1 VLILSDVHPASLP
14 ARLHGPPS
22 GFVGQIPR
30 EIVFPGG
37 AALSQVLA
45 AGSEI
50 PSGLDAATNL
60 LAQASPAMAPLMPI
74 FNILD
79 AVLALVDCVQ
89 AVPDALG
96 PPPDPA
102 KMAEALSGLAEKLPK
117 LLGLVPQLAAP
128 RMIIGMLDTLID
140 FLAGLRDQIEA
151 ILRQAERTQA
161 ARAMA
166 EELGDENLLHIAGC
180 AEGHAQAQLQA
191 MADALAPMN
200 TLVSALNLFLGLL
213 GLSEIPA
220 LDGLIDITNPD
231 AGFAAIDALVETLL
245 SIRDAVPLP

>member
-1 VLILSDVHPASLP
+1 MTIPECKPIPRLP
-14 ARLHGPPS
+14 A
-22 GFVGQIPR
+22 PR
-30 EIVFPGG
+30 QIVFPGG

-74 FNILD
+74 FNIID
-79 AVLALVDCVQ
+79 AVLVLVECVQ

-117 LLGLVPQLAAP
+117 LLDLVPQVATP
-128 RMIIGMLDTLID
+128 RMVIGMVDTLID
-140 FLAGLRDQIEA
+140 FLEGLRDQIKA
-151 ILRQAERTQA
+151 ILLQAERTRT
-161 ARAMA
+161 ARAKA
-166 EELGDENLLHIAGC
+166 EELGDANLLHIAGC
-180 AEGHAQAQLQA
+180 AEAQGQAQLQA

-200 TLVSALNLFLGLL
+200 TLTSALSLFLELL
-213 GLSEIPA
+213 GLPEVPA
-220 LDGLIDITNPD
+220 LDGLIDIADPD
-231 AGFAAIDALVETLL
+231 AGFAAIDELIATLR
-245 SIRDAVPLP
+245 SIRDSVPLP

>member
-1 VLILSDVHPASLP
+1 MAIPACKP
-14 ARLHGPPS
+14 
-22 GFVGQIPR
+22 IPR
-30 EIVFPGG
+30 LPTPRQIVFPGG

-74 FNILD
+74 FNIID
-79 AVLALVDCVQ
+79 AVLALVECVQ

-102 KMAEALSGLAEKLPK
+102 KMVEALSGLAEKLPK
-117 LLGLVPQLAAP
+117 LLDLVPQLAVP
-128 RMIIGMLDTLID
+128 RMVIGMLDTLID
-140 FLAGLRDQIEA
+140 FLEGLRDQIEA
-151 ILRQAERTQA
+151 ILLQAERTQA
-161 ARAMA
+161 ARAKA
-166 EELGDENLLHIAGC
+166 EEIGDANLLHIAEC

-191 MADALAPMN
+191 MAGALAPMN
-200 TLVSALNLFLGLL
+200 ALVSALNLFLGLF
-213 GLSEIPA
+213 GLPEIPA
-220 LDGLIDITNPD
+220 LDGLINITNPD
-231 AGFAAIDALVETLL
+231 AGFAAIDALVDTLQ

>member
-1 VLILSDVHPASLP
+1 MAIPECKPIPRLP
-14 ARLHGPPS
+14 A
-22 GFVGQIPR
+22 PR
-30 EIVFPGG
+30 QIVFPGG

-45 AGSEI
+45 AGSQI

-74 FNILD
+74 FNIID
-79 AVLALVDCVQ
+79 AVLALVECVQ

-102 KMAEALSGLAEKLPK
+102 RMAEALSRLAEKLPK
-117 LLGLVPQLAAP
+117 LLDLVPQLAAP
-128 RMIIGMLDTLID
+128 RMVIGMLDTLID
-140 FLAGLRDQIEA
+140 FLEGLRDQIEA
-151 ILRQAERTQA
+151 ILQQAERTQA
-161 ARAMA
+161 ARAKA
-166 EELGDENLLHIAGC
+166 EKLDDENLVHIADC

-200 TLVSALNLFLGLL
+200 KLASALNLFLGLL
-213 GLSEIPA
+213 GLPQMPA
-220 LDGLIDITNPD
+220 LDGLIDIANPD
-231 AGFAAIDALVETLL
+231 AGFAAIDALVDTLR

>member
-1 VLILSDVHPASLP
+1 MAIPECKPIPRLP
-14 ARLHGPPS
+14 A
-22 GFVGQIPR
+22 PR
-30 EIVFPGG
+30 QIVFPGG

-74 FNILD
+74 FNIID
-79 AVLALVDCVQ
+79 AVLALVECVQ

-102 KMAEALSGLAEKLPK
+102 KMVEALSGLAEKLPK
-117 LLGLVPQLAAP
+117 LLDLLPQVATP
-128 RMIIGMLDTLID
+128 RMVIDMVDTLID
-140 FLAGLRDQIEA
+140 FLEGLRDQIEA
-151 ILRQAERTQA
+151 ILLQAERTRA
-161 ARAMA
+161 ARIKA

-180 AEGHAQAQLQA
+180 AEAQGQAQLQA

-200 TLVSALNLFLGLL
+200 SLTSALSLFLSLL
-213 GLSEIPA
+213 GLPEVPS
-220 LDGLIDITNPD
+220 LDGLIDVTNPD
-231 AGFAAIDALVETLL
+231 AGFAAIEALIATLQ

>member
-1 VLILSDVHPASLP
+1 MAIPECKPIPRLP
-14 ARLHGPPS
+14 A
-22 GFVGQIPR
+22 PR
-30 EIVFPGG
+30 QIVFPGG

-74 FNILD
+74 FNIID
-79 AVLALVDCVQ
+79 AVLALVECVQ

-102 KMAEALSGLAEKLPK
+102 KMAEALSRLGEKLPK
-117 LLGLVPQLAAP
+117 LLDLVPQFATP
-128 RMIIGMLDTLID
+128 RMVIGMLDTLID
-140 FLAGLRDQIEA
+140 FLEGLRDQIEA
-151 ILRQAERTQA
+151 ILLQAERTQA
-161 ARAMA
+161 ARAKA
-166 EELGDENLLHIAGC
+166 DELGDENLLHIAEC

-191 MADALAPMN
+191 MADALASMN

-213 GLSEIPA
+213 GLPEAPA
-220 LDGLIDITNPD
+220 LDGLIDSANPE
-231 AGFAAIDALVETLL
+231 AGFTAINALVDTLQ

>member
-1 VLILSDVHPASLP
+1 MAIPECKPIPRLP
-14 ARLHGPPS
+14 A
-22 GFVGQIPR
+22 PR
-30 EIVFPGG
+30 QIVFPGG

-60 LAQASPAMAPLMPI
+60 LAQASPAMAPLMPM
-74 FNILD
+74 FNIID
-79 AVLALVDCVQ
+79 AVLALVECVQ

-117 LLGLVPQLAAP
+117 LLDLLPQVATP
-128 RMIIGMLDTLID
+128 RMVIGMLDTLID
-140 FLAGLRDQIEA
+140 FIEGLRDQIEA
-151 ILRQAERTQA
+151 ILLQAERTQA
-161 ARAMA
+161 ARAKA
-166 EELGDENLLHIAGC
+166 EELGDANLLHIAGC
-180 AEGHAQAQLQA
+180 AEAQGQAQLQA

-200 TLVSALNLFLGLL
+200 TLTSALSLFLGLL
-213 GLSEIPA
+213 GLPEVPA

-231 AGFAAIDALVETLL
+231 AGLAAIDAFSDTLRG
-245 SIRDAVPLP
+245 IRDSVPLP

>member
-1 VLILSDVHPASLP
+1 MAIPECKL
-14 ARLHGPPS
+14 
-22 GFVGQIPR
+22 IPR
-30 EIVFPGG
+30 LPSPRQIVFPGG

-74 FNILD
+74 FNIID
-79 AVLALVDCVQ
+79 AVLALVECVQ

-102 KMAEALSGLAEKLPK
+102 KMAETLSRLAEKLPK
-117 LLGLVPQLAAP
+117 LLDLVPQLAAP
-128 RMIIGMLDTLID
+128 RMVIGMLDTLIE
-140 FLAGLRDQIEA
+140 FLEGLRDQIEA
-151 ILRQAERTQA
+151 ILLQAERTQA
-161 ARAMA
+161 ARAKA
-166 EELGDENLLHIAGC
+166 AELGDANLLHIASC
-180 AEGHAQAQLQA
+180 AESHAQAQFQA

-213 GLSEIPA
+213 GLPAIPA
-220 LDGLIDITNPD
+220 LDGLIDIENPEVAFERIDDLTN
-231 AGFAAIDALVETLL
+231 LL
-245 SIRDAVPLP
+245 RSLRDAVPLP

>member
-1 VLILSDVHPASLP
+1 MAIPECKPIPRLP
-14 ARLHGPPS
+14 A
-22 GFVGQIPR
+22 PR
-30 EIVFPGG
+30 QIVFPGG

-45 AGSEI
+45 AGSEV

-74 FNILD
+74 FNIID
-79 AVLALVDCVQ
+79 AVLALVACVQ

-117 LLGLVPQLAAP
+117 LLDLLPQVATP
-128 RMIIGMLDTLID
+128 RMVIGMLDTLID
-140 FLAGLRDQIEA
+140 FLEGLRDQIEA
-151 ILRQAERTQA
+151 ILLQAERTRA
-161 ARAMA
+161 ARAKA
-166 EELGDENLLHIAGC
+166 EELGDANLLHIAGC
-180 AEGHAQAQLQA
+180 AEGHTQAQLQA

-200 TLVSALNLFLGLL
+200 TLTSALSLFLGLL
-213 GLSEIPA
+213 GLPEVPV
-220 LDGLIDITNPD
+220 LDGLIDSAEPE
-231 AGFAAIDALVETLL
+231 AGFAAIDALVATLR

>member
-1 VLILSDVHPASLP
+1 MTIPECKPLPRLP
-14 ARLHGPPS
+14 A
-22 GFVGQIPR
+22 PR
-30 EIVFPGG
+30 QIVFPGG

-74 FNILD
+74 FNIVD
-79 AVLALVDCVQ
+79 AVLALVECVQ

-102 KMAEALSGLAEKLPK
+102 KMAEALSQLAEKLPK
-117 LLGLVPQLAAP
+117 LFDLVPQVATP
-128 RMIIGMLDTLID
+128 RMVIGMLDTLID
-140 FLAGLRDQIEA
+140 FLKGLRDQIEA
-151 ILRQAERTQA
+151 ILVQAERTQA
-161 ARAMA
+161 ARAKA
-166 EELGDENLLHIAGC
+166 EELGDENLLHIAAC
-180 AEGHAQAQLQA
+180 AEGHARAQLQS

-213 GLSEIPA
+213 GLPEVPA
-220 LDGLIDITNPD
+220 LDGLIDIENPEVAFEQIDDLTN
-231 AGFAAIDALVETLL
+231 LL
-245 SIRDAVPLP
+245 RSLRDAVSLP

>member
-1 VLILSDVHPASLP
+1 MAIPECKPIPRLP
-14 ARLHGPPS
+14 A
-22 GFVGQIPR
+22 PR

-45 AGSEI
+45 AGSKI

-74 FNILD
+74 FNIID
-79 AVLALVDCVQ
+79 AVLALVECVQ

-102 KMAEALSGLAEKLPK
+102 KMVEALSRLAEKLPK
-117 LLGLVPQLAAP
+117 LLDLVPQLAAP
-128 RMIIGMLDTLID
+128 RMVIGMLDTLID
-140 FLAGLRDQIEA
+140 FLEGLRNQIEA
-151 ILRQAERTQA
+151 ILLQAERTRA
-161 ARAMA
+161 ARDKA
-166 EELGDENLLHIAGC
+166 EELGDANLLHIAGC
-180 AEGHAQAQLQA
+180 AEGQAQAQLQA

-200 TLVSALNLFLGLL
+200 ALVSALNLFLGLL
-213 GLSEIPA
+213 GLPEVPS
-220 LDGLIDITNPD
+220 LDGLVDIANPD
-231 AGFAAIDALVETLL
+231 AGLAAIDALVDALR